1 MHSIHIRMCVHYRT
15 IGGVWLMSLWLMG
28 VWLTLAAGDCVVWHV
43 CCMGHNAGHTCM
55 LHAILMDTHIP
66 VAIS

>member
-1 MHSIHIRMCVHYRT
+1 MVDESVVNVCVVNTGSWR
-15 IGGVWLMSLWLMG
+15 L
-28 VWLTLAAGDCVVWHV
+28 CVWHV
-43 CCMGHNAGHTCM
+43 CCMGDNAGHTCM